1 MTKQQNGVIIQT
13 YYTISVYYHPETNR
27 QAKREGG
34 KAGTLGNT
42 TERAFV
48 VGCNKGAF
56 SLFRR
61 RCPIGE
67 PGKGERSGG
76 SRWEV
81 GKMDEQRAK
90 MTQHKRIMR
99 HLRKYGTLTSM
110 EAISLYGIM
119 KLSTRISELRARGER
134 IETVMRKGLNRY
146 GEPVRYAEYHLQ
158 GNEEERTWKKGS

>member
-1 MTKQQNGVIIQT
+1 M
-13 YYTISVYYHPETNR
+13 
-27 QAKREGG
+27 
-34 KAGTLGNT
+34 LGNT

-48 VGCNKGAF
+48 EGCNKGAF

-67 PGKGERSGG
+67 TGKGVRSGG

-119 KLSTRISELRARGER
+119 KLSTRVSELRARGER

-146 GEPVRYAEYHLQ
+146 GEPVRYAEYRITEQ
-158 GNEEERTWKKGS
+158 EDKQP

>member
-1 MTKQQNGVIIQT
+1 
-13 YYTISVYYHPETNR
+13 
-27 QAKREGG
+27 
-34 KAGTLGNT
+34 
-42 TERAFV
+42 
-48 VGCNKGAF
+48 
-56 SLFRR
+56 
-61 RCPIGE
+61 
-67 PGKGERSGG
+67 
-76 SRWEV
+76 
-81 GKMDEQRAK
+81 MDEQRAK